1 MFLAVQRTEK
11 KRRLQHKKFR
21 AVYLRTL
28 LKFKKM
34 SLSKIVEWL
43 NSHKIPVR
51 LIISVVVGIIS
62 AMVLSLIT
70 HEILFLVDIF
80 PQIGK
85 PMFDTKLVVIE
96 LIYHSIYAI
105 IGACITAIIAK
116 DKAKRATFILG
127 TKEAFMWLL
136 GTLLLWHHSP
146 PWYNITKALL
156 GVPLALLGGY
166 IYTRIKK
173 SKTSRPTIH

>member
-1 MFLAVQRTEK
+1 MFAMR
-11 KRRLQHKKFR
+11 
-21 AVYLRTL
+21 Y
-28 LKFKKM
+28 LKFEKM
-34 SLSKIVEWL
+34 DLSKVITWL
-43 NSHKIPVR
+43 KKHKIPVR
-51 LIISVVVGIIS
+51 LIISVIAGIAT
-62 AMVLSLIT
+62 AMILSLIT
-70 HEILFLVDIF
+70 YEVLFLTGIF
-80 PQIGK
+80 PPIGK
-85 PMFDTKLVVIE
+85 SMFDTRLVTIE
-96 LIYHSIYAI
+96 LTYHSLYAVTA
-105 IGACITAIIAK
+105 ACITAKLAE

-173 SKTSRPTIH
+173 KRMGSNKPVTLSQTV